1 MVLRLLTE
9 KERQKNIDNN
19 QSRLIAQLS
28 SVTKKFKSS
37 KQNSLSNID
46 LEVYQGDFLSILGPS
61 GCGKTSILKMM
72 CGLLKPTSGK
82 INWPTSNF
90 QNSPEN
96 PANLSFVFQEPNLL
110 PWINVYENIKLPL
123 KILGENNYKADEKI
137 YDIINLVGL
146 KGFED
151 YYPGQLSGGMSMR
164 VSIARALVTQPKVL
178 LMDEPFSALDETR
191 RFGLSQ
197 EILKI
202 KKEKDLTVIYVTHS
216 IYESVFLS
224 NRIYVMQSY
233 PGKIFEEFDFSN
245 QEKMEDY
252 RFTPQFFEQTKIV
265 SDSLERSQ
273 NVK

>member
-1 MVLRLLTE
+1 MALRLLTD
-9 KERQKNIDNN
+9 KDRKKNIDDNN
-19 QSRLIAQLS
+19 LNLIAQLS
-28 SVTKKFKSS
+28 SISKKFKSS
-37 KQNSLSNID
+37 KTVSLKNIN
-46 LEVYQGDFLSILGPS
+46 LEIYQGDFISILGPS
-61 GCGKTSILKMM
+61 GCGKTSILKIM
-72 CGLLKPTSGK
+72 CGLLRPSSGK

-123 KILGENNYKADEKI
+123 KVLGENNYKADEKI

-146 KGFED
+146 KGFES
-151 YYPGQLSGGMSMR
+151 YYPRQLSGGMSMR

-191 RFGLSQ
+191 RYGIAQ

-202 KKEKDLTVIYVTHS
+202 KKEKKLTVIYVTHS

-224 NRIYVMQSY
+224 NRIYVMQAN

-245 QEKMEDY
+245 QVKPKDY
-252 RFTPQFFEQTKIV
+252 RFTSQFIEQTKIV

-273 NVK
+273 LVK